1 MPHPELE
8 RRPLLAPELRSA
20 GSARGAGDERG
31 HDAGGVAIQGLASS
45 VIAHRGARV
54 SVAGCFLY
62 VARRNTGVER
72 SSDERMSQRV
82 RSYSLS
88 DPRVSSDATDDPP
101 GGMTVESLTLA
112 VYKGRPF
119 ETVADCQIEG
129 PDAGTTGAPADPL
142 SGSTLRTRASEEVAF
157 CAARNR
163 SARVVLSCRLCDSGE
178 PRARERAR
186 RVAL

>member
-1 MPHPELE
+1 
-8 RRPLLAPELRSA
+8 
-20 GSARGAGDERG
+20 
-31 HDAGGVAIQGLASS
+31 VAVQGLASS

-54 SVAGCFLY
+54 SVAGCFY
-62 VARRNTGVER
+62 VAQQNTGVDR

-82 RSYSLS
+82 RSYSLR
-88 DPRVSSDATDDPP
+88 DPSVSSYATDDPP
-101 GGMTVESLTLA
+101 GDMTVESLTLA